1 MGPAVPE
8 KKCSS
13 KMLSDRLI
21 GICAGD
27 VIASKNFCGYFCRGS
42 FGGWSATGGRWK
54 LGGGGCVEAPRSP
67 TNPTHSTQLGAFKS
81 DNLRHS
87 QICETFLQHFVLST
101 EYMWVM
107 QIECNGWT

>member
-27 VIASKNFCGYFCRGS
+27 VIASKKIVDIFVGALLAAGAQLVVDGS
-42 FGGWSATGGRWK
+42 WEEVDVWRHQD
-54 LGGGGCVEAPRSP
+54 LPQIP
-67 TNPTHSTQLGAFKS
+67 HTQLNS
-81 DNLRHS
+81 TH
-87 QICETFLQHFVLST
+87 LSRT
-101 EYMWVM
+101 
-107 QIECNGWT
+107 T

>member
-1 MGPAVPE
+1 
-8 KKCSS
+8 
-13 KMLSDRLI
+13 MLSDRLI

-27 VIASKNFCGYFCRGS
+27 VIASKKNVDIFVGALLAAGAQLVGDGS
-42 FGGWSATGGRWK
+42 WEEVDVWRHQD
-54 LGGGGCVEAPRSP
+54 LPQIP
-67 TNPTHSTQLGAFKS
+67 HTQLDAFKS

-107 QIECNGWT
+107 EIGCNG